1 MICVTRKF
9 YLEIHLIVA
18 LHNQVKRPI
27 FLALIWPV
35 MLKQKK
41 LNNKLRGASAS
52 IGDFRGVTIKHLK
65 HHVLPSLVDSTP
77 DIAVIHGECN
87 DLGYKNKEAL
97 STDNIVNAIL
107 KLCQSHGVQDI
118 FISSLICRKNNLQN
132 NKVNAINILLR
143 SACDSLEFHFMDN
156 SSTARNHLADD
167 WMHLNYSGTG
177 VLLENIAFCL
187 NNFL

>member
-27 FLALIWPV
+27 FLALIWSV

-41 LNNKLRGASAS
+41 LNNKLRGAPAS

-107 KLCQSHGVQDI
+107 KLRQSHGVQDI
-118 FISSLICRKNNLQN
+118 FISSLICRKNNFQN

-143 SACDSLEFHFMDN
+143 SACDSLEFHFIDN
-156 SSTARNHLADD
+156 SSIARNHLADD
-167 WMHLNYSGTG
+167 GMHLNYSGTG